1 MTFTS
6 GRSSERNVHSAN
18 TNRSCLGISESG
30 SVWLQMRALSCR
42 HSVPVCL
49 VRSRS
54 SRHRCMS
61 AWPRLA
67 CIWARVQDRNSRMSS
82 ADTAWR
88 WSSFSQRRQRCGV
101 KNKQD
106 RAKNWALWGAKG
118 NIRRFWTMAIDSL
131 SLTSKVRLKQRNNG
145 ARNAVERLKSE
156 EESLG
161 FDSIKSNRQVDR
173 HITTVQI
180 KQNAFSQFQQRHVSA
195 VTWTVIT
202 LGRVQEV
209 MGI

>member
-1 MTFTS
+1 
-6 GRSSERNVHSAN
+6 
-18 TNRSCLGISESG
+18 
-30 SVWLQMRALSCR
+30 
-42 HSVPVCL
+42 
-49 VRSRS
+49 
-54 SRHRCMS
+54 
-61 AWPRLA
+61 
-67 CIWARVQDRNSRMSS
+67 
-82 ADTAWR
+82 
-88 WSSFSQRRQRCGV
+88 
-101 KNKQD
+101 
-106 RAKNWALWGAKG
+106 
-118 NIRRFWTMAIDSL
+118 MAIDSL

-180 KQNAFSQFQQRHVSA
+180 KQNAFSQFQQRHLSA